1 MALQNPLVFNPIG
14 TTSSSLVGLCVCVY
28 LYAVFVPDLPLPDIS
43 AGNKVTGV
51 LKLSSMSHGY
61 VVSSLCIHDFWSNMT
76 LPAGSHK
83 PEDKPR
89 LIQGFCF

>member
-1 MALQNPLVFNPIG
+1 M
-14 TTSSSLVGLCVCVY
+14 Y
-28 LYAVFVPDLPLPDIS
+28 LYAAFVPDLPLPDIS

-51 LKLSSMSHGY
+51 LNLSSMSHGY

-83 PEDKPR
+83 PADKPR
-89 LIQGFCF
+89 LIQGFYVSSTLKKEKFFGNFLN